1 MNYSSFFKVR
11 ILDVGLL
18 WVYLRRAKEPY
29 RRRICPRAALLI
41 YTRMIKAVLL
51 IGGKRY
57 DVTDHLKNWEDVEIS
72 AKRKDLG
79 GVVRSFSNKFEFVK
93 GAYDLLEAE
102 YLSNYTK
109 ASAILVIGVLNDSWG
124 YNEKFRCKLDF
135 STYQSDGYTI
145 SINAIDD
152 SVASIINANKSQ
164 VYDIPVSELKED
176 TLYYDR
182 IKLLNK
188 SAMYITPNFENELM
202 PDYDRFMALRLQSWE
217 TLLPLA
223 YGEISTPVKGVMEV
237 YDVGMDIPYDNAGN
251 TGYFAL
257 CLVDR
262 IEINLRI
269 RMVVDLMTTKVTS
282 LHIRHMSADN
292 KLKSDKAILLSKDG
306 SSAGVTF
313 VDESLS
319 YAMRDGDRLIAYIL
333 CVPSIGEDI
342 DEIIKISRDY
352 DFYIDYSARNKPV
365 NIDAFSPKKILS
377 SLLSRM
383 GVSLSG
389 DIVSGSMPI
398 PWMMAAESVRG
409 IKDAKVHT
417 SFSKFCDFAKALMG
431 YDYEILDNSVR
442 FRHMNDFFVNETKE
456 LDHVSNMELSV
467 DESLIYSGVEIGFD
481 KQDYDEING
490 RDEFHFKSSFSTGL
504 DIKDNILSLISPYR
518 ADCYGL
524 EFLANERDEESKDTD
539 SDNDIFIA
547 HARKDGDRLVLVRE
561 ANGGGIY
568 AVTGVL
574 FPDTIFNASYS
585 PRNMLLVN
593 KERLGICTDYLS
605 FTASNGNSSIS
616 IGGVSETLPVSLP
629 VSDRRIRIDKVS
641 VETPGLS
648 PFPGNYRGRLS
659 FSYAGRSYEGW
670 VSEITEKIGKY
681 QTASYSLILSKIT

>member
-1 MNYSSFFKVR
+1 
-11 ILDVGLL
+11 
-18 WVYLRRAKEPY
+18 
-29 RRRICPRAALLI
+29 
-41 YTRMIKAVLL
+41 MIKAVLL

-72 AKRKDLG
+72 AKRKDIG

-188 SAMYITPNFENELM
+188 STMYITPNFENELM
-202 PDYDRFMALRLQSWE
+202 PDYDRFMALRLQSRE

-237 YDVGMDIPYDNAGN
+237 YDVGMDIPYDNAGK

-257 CLVDR
+257 CLVDK

-269 RMVVDLMTTKVTS
+269 RMVVDLLTTAVTS

-306 SSAGVTF
+306 SSAGVTS

-333 CVPSIGEDI
+333 CVTSIGEDI

-365 NIDAFSPKKILS
+365 NIDAFSPKKLLS

-417 SFSKFCDFAKALMG
+417 SFSKFCDFAKALLG

-539 SDNDIFIA
+539 SDNDIFIV

-561 ANGGGIY
+561 ENGGAIY

-574 FPDTIFNASYS
+574 FSDTIFNASYS

-605 FTASNGNSSIS
+605 FTASDGNSSIS
-616 IGGVSETLPVSLP
+616 IGGVSETLPISLP
-629 VSDRRIRIDKVS
+629 VNDRRIRIDKVS
-641 VETPGLS
+641 LETPGLS
-648 PFPGNYRGRLS
+648 PFPGNYRGKLS

-670 VSEITEKIGKY
+670 VGEITEKIGKY
-681 QTASYSLILSKIT
+681 QTASYSLILSKIS

>member
-1 MNYSSFFKVR
+1 
-11 ILDVGLL
+11 
-18 WVYLRRAKEPY
+18 
-29 RRRICPRAALLI
+29 
-41 YTRMIKAVLL
+41 MIKAVLL

-72 AKRKDLG
+72 AKRKNLG

-93 GAYDLLEAE
+93 GAYDLLETE

-164 VYDIPVSELKED
+164 VYDIPVSELRED

-182 IKLLNK
+182 ITLLNK
-188 SAMYITPNFENELM
+188 STMYITPNFENELM
-202 PDYDRFMALRLQSWE
+202 PDYDRFMALRLQSRQ

-223 YGEISTPVKGVMEV
+223 YGEISTPVRGVMEV
-237 YDVGMDIPYDNAGN
+237 YDVGMDIPYDNAGG

-257 CLVDR
+257 CLVDK
-262 IEINLRI
+262 IEISLRI
-269 RMVVDLMTTKVTS
+269 RMIVDLLTSAVTS
-282 LHIRHMSADN
+282 LHIRHMSPTGE
-292 KLKSDKAILLSKDG
+292 LKSDKTILLSKDSG
-306 SSAGVTF
+306 SAGITS
-313 VDESLS
+313 VDENIT
-319 YAMRDGDRLIAYIL
+319 YVMRDGDRLVAYIL
-333 CVPSIGEDI
+333 CVTSIGEDI
-342 DEIIKISRDY
+342 DEFIKISRDY

-365 NIDAFSPKKILS
+365 NIDAFSPKKLLS

-383 GVSLSG
+383 GVSLPG

-417 SFSKFCDFAKALMG
+417 SFSKFCDFAKALLG

-456 LDHVSNMELSV
+456 LDHVSDMELSV

-504 DIKDNILSLISPYR
+504 DMKDNILSLISPYR

-524 EFLANERDEESKDTD
+524 EFIANDRDEESKDTD
-539 SDNDIFIA
+539 SDNDIFIV

-561 ANGGGIY
+561 ENGGSIY
-568 AVTGVL
+568 SVTGVL
-574 FPDTIFNASYS
+574 FPGTIFNASYS

-593 KERLGICTDYLS
+593 KGRIGICTDHLS
-605 FTASNGNSSIS
+605 FTASDGNSSIS
-616 IGGVSETLPVSLP
+616 IGGVSETLPISIP
-629 VSDRRIRIDKVS
+629 VYDRTIRIDKVS
-641 VETPGLS
+641 LETPGLS
-648 PFPGNYRGRLS
+648 PFPGNYRGKLS

-670 VSEITEKIGKY
+670 VGEITEKIGKP
-681 QTASYSLILSKIT
+681 QTTTYSLILSKIT

>member
-1 MNYSSFFKVR
+1 M
-11 ILDVGLL
+11 
-18 WVYLRRAKEPY
+18 
-29 RRRICPRAALLI
+29 
-41 YTRMIKAVLL
+41 RMIKAVLL
-51 IGGKRY
+51 IEGKRY

-72 AKRKDLG
+72 AKRKDIG

-188 SAMYITPNFENELM
+188 STMYITPNFENELM
-202 PDYDRFMALRLQSWE
+202 PDYDRFMALRLQSRE

-237 YDVGMDIPYDNAGN
+237 YDVGMDIPYDNAGK

-257 CLVDR
+257 CLVDK

-269 RMVVDLMTTKVTS
+269 RMVVDLLTTAVTS

-306 SSAGVTF
+306 SSAGVTS

-333 CVPSIGEDI
+333 CVTSIGEDI

-365 NIDAFSPKKILS
+365 NIDAFSPKKLLS

-539 SDNDIFIA
+539 SDNDIFIV

-561 ANGGGIY
+561 ENGGAIY

-605 FTASNGNSSIS
+605 FTASDGNSSIS
-616 IGGVSETLPVSLP
+616 IGGVSEALPISLP
-629 VSDRRIRIDKVS
+629 VNDRRIRIDKVS
-641 VETPGLS
+641 LETPGLS
-648 PFPGNYRGRLS
+648 PFPGNYRGKLS

>member
-1 MNYSSFFKVR
+1 M
-11 ILDVGLL
+11 
-18 WVYLRRAKEPY
+18 
-29 RRRICPRAALLI
+29 
-41 YTRMIKAVLL
+41 RMIKAVLL

-102 YLSNYTK
+102 YLSNYTR

-188 SAMYITPNFENELM
+188 STMYITPNFENELM
-202 PDYDRFMALRLQSWE
+202 PDYDRFMALRLQSRE

-237 YDVGMDIPYDNAGN
+237 YDVGMDIPYDNAGK

-257 CLVDR
+257 CLVDK

-269 RMVVDLMTTKVTS
+269 RMVVDLLTTAVTS

-306 SSAGVTF
+306 SSAGVTS

-333 CVPSIGEDI
+333 CVTSIGEDI

-365 NIDAFSPKKILS
+365 NIDAFSPKKLLS

-490 RDEFHFKSSFSTGL
+490 RDEFHFKSSLSTGL

-539 SDNDIFIA
+539 SDNDIFIV

-561 ANGGGIY
+561 ENGGAIY

-605 FTASNGNSSIS
+605 FTASDGNSSIS
-616 IGGVSETLPVSLP
+616 IGGVSETLPISLP
-629 VSDRRIRIDKVS
+629 VNDRRIRIDKVS
-641 VETPGLS
+641 LETPGLS
-648 PFPGNYRGRLS
+648 PFPGNYRGKLS

-670 VSEITEKIGKY
+670 VSEITEKIGKP
-681 QTASYSLILSKIT
+681 QTTTYSLILSKIT

>member
-1 MNYSSFFKVR
+1 M
-11 ILDVGLL
+11 
-18 WVYLRRAKEPY
+18 
-29 RRRICPRAALLI
+29 
-41 YTRMIKAVLL
+41 RMIKAVLL

-109 ASAILVIGVLNDSWG
+109 ASAILVIVVLNDSWG

-182 IKLLNK
+182 MNLNNRVEFGVNPNDPKNEQTDPDIYPIEYTGNYLFPLIYMDTNFPVKNKIEVFDNDGYVENSNDVTPLIKAISDIKIVFRLDFKIRQVEVGVDQQAIYPELLLWLFDKNGVRQTSTK
-188 SAMYITPNFENELM
+188 IGYFDGDNDIHIDYQYTVLMRPGDYISLFIDSKT
-202 PDYDRFMALRLQSWE
+202 LQ
-217 TLLPLA
+217 TLHA
-223 YGEISTPVKGVMEV
+223 KVFDVKEISV
-237 YDVGMDIPYDNAGN
+237 
-251 TGYFAL
+251 
-257 CLVDR
+257 
-262 IEINLRI
+262 
-269 RMVVDLMTTKVTS
+269 
-282 LHIRHMSADN
+282 
-292 KLKSDKAILLSKDG
+292 
-306 SSAGVTF
+306 
-313 VDESLS
+313 S
-319 YAMRDGDRLIAYIL
+319 Y
-333 CVPSIGEDI
+333 IG
-342 DEIIKISRDY
+342 
-352 DFYIDYSARNKPV
+352 RNKPV
-365 NIDAFSPKKILS
+365 NIDVFSPKKLLS

-417 SFSKFCDFAKALMG
+417 SFSKFCDFAKALLG

-539 SDNDIFIA
+539 SDNDIFIV

-561 ANGGGIY
+561 ENGGAIY

-574 FPDTIFNASYS
+574 FSDTIFNASYS

-605 FTASNGNSSIS
+605 FTASDGNSSIS
-616 IGGVSETLPVSLP
+616 IGGVSETLPISLP
-629 VSDRRIRIDKVS
+629 VNDRRIRIDKVS
-641 VETPGLS
+641 LETPGLS
-648 PFPGNYRGRLS
+648 PFPGNYRGKLS

>member
-1 MNYSSFFKVR
+1 M
-11 ILDVGLL
+11 
-18 WVYLRRAKEPY
+18 
-29 RRRICPRAALLI
+29 
-41 YTRMIKAVLL
+41 RMIKAVLL

-72 AKRKDLG
+72 AKRKDIG

-188 SAMYITPNFENELM
+188 STMYITPNFENELM
-202 PDYDRFMALRLQSWE
+202 PDYDRFMALRLQSRE

-237 YDVGMDIPYDNAGN
+237 YDVGMDIPYDNAGK

-257 CLVDR
+257 CLVDK

-269 RMVVDLMTTKVTS
+269 RMVVDLLTTAVTS

-306 SSAGVTF
+306 SSAGVTS

-333 CVPSIGEDI
+333 CVTSIGEDI

-365 NIDAFSPKKILS
+365 NIDAFSPKKLLS

-417 SFSKFCDFAKALMG
+417 SFSKFCDFAKALLG

-561 ANGGGIY
+561 ENGGAIY

-593 KERLGICTDYLS
+593 KDRLGICTDYLS
-605 FTASNGNSSIS
+605 FTASDGNSSIS
-616 IGGVSETLPVSLP
+616 IGGVSETLPISLP
-629 VSDRRIRIDKVS
+629 VNDRRIRIDKVS
-641 VETPGLS
+641 LETPGLS
-648 PFPGNYRGRLS
+648 PFPGNYRGKLS

>member
-1 MNYSSFFKVR
+1 M
-11 ILDVGLL
+11 
-18 WVYLRRAKEPY
+18 
-29 RRRICPRAALLI
+29 
-41 YTRMIKAVLL
+41 RMIKAVLL

-102 YLSNYTK
+102 YLSNYTR

-188 SAMYITPNFENELM
+188 STMYITPNFENELM
-202 PDYDRFMALRLQSWE
+202 PDYDRFMALRLQSRE

-237 YDVGMDIPYDNAGN
+237 YDVGMDIPYDNAGK

-257 CLVDR
+257 CLVDK

-269 RMVVDLMTTKVTS
+269 RMVVDLLTTAVTS

-306 SSAGVTF
+306 SSAGVTS

-333 CVPSIGEDI
+333 CVTSIGEDI
-342 DEIIKISRDY
+342 DEIIKISREY

-365 NIDAFSPKKILS
+365 NIDAFSPKKLLS

-417 SFSKFCDFAKALMG
+417 SFSKFCDFAKALLG

-539 SDNDIFIA
+539 SDNDIFIV

-561 ANGGGIY
+561 ENGGAIY

-605 FTASNGNSSIS
+605 FTASDGNSSIS
-616 IGGVSETLPVSLP
+616 IGGVSETLPISLP
-629 VSDRRIRIDKVS
+629 VNDRRIRIDKVS
-641 VETPGLS
+641 LETPGLS
-648 PFPGNYRGRLS
+648 PFPGNYRGKLS

>member
-1 MNYSSFFKVR
+1 M
-11 ILDVGLL
+11 
-18 WVYLRRAKEPY
+18 
-29 RRRICPRAALLI
+29 
-41 YTRMIKAVLL
+41 
-51 IGGKRY
+51 
-57 DVTDHLKNWEDVEIS
+57 TDHLKNWEDVEIS
-72 AKRKDLG
+72 AKRKDLC

-188 SAMYITPNFENELM
+188 STMYITPNFENELM
-202 PDYDRFMALRLQSWE
+202 PDYDRFMALRLQSRE

-237 YDVGMDIPYDNAGN
+237 YDVGMDIPYDNAGK

-257 CLVDR
+257 CLVDK

-269 RMVVDLMTTKVTS
+269 RMVVDLLTTAVTS

-333 CVPSIGEDI
+333 CVTSIGEDI

-365 NIDAFSPKKILS
+365 NIDAFSPKKLLS

-417 SFSKFCDFAKALMG
+417 SFSKFCDFAKALLG

-605 FTASNGNSSIS
+605 FTASDGNSSIS
-616 IGGVSETLPVSLP
+616 IGGVSETLPISLP
-629 VSDRRIRIDKVS
+629 VNDRRIRIDKVS
-641 VETPGLS
+641 LETPGLS

>member
-1 MNYSSFFKVR
+1 
-11 ILDVGLL
+11 
-18 WVYLRRAKEPY
+18 
-29 RRRICPRAALLI
+29 
-41 YTRMIKAVLL
+41 MIKAVLL

-72 AKRKDLG
+72 AKRKDIG

-188 SAMYITPNFENELM
+188 STMYITPNFENELM
-202 PDYDRFMALRLQSWE
+202 PDYDRFMALRLQSRE

-251 TGYFAL
+251 TGYFTL

-269 RMVVDLMTTKVTS
+269 RMVVDLLTTAVTS

-319 YAMRDGDRLIAYIL
+319 YFMRDGDRLIAYIL
-333 CVPSIGEDI
+333 CVTSIGEDI

-365 NIDAFSPKKILS
+365 NIDAFSPKKLLS

-431 YDYEILDNSVR
+431 YDYDILDNSVR

-539 SDNDIFIA
+539 SDNDIFIV

-561 ANGGGIY
+561 ENGGAIY

-605 FTASNGNSSIS
+605 FTASDGNSSIS
-616 IGGVSETLPVSLP
+616 IGGVSETLPISLP
-629 VSDRRIRIDKVS
+629 VNDRRIRIDKVS
-641 VETPGLS
+641 LETPGLS
-648 PFPGNYRGRLS
+648 PFPGNYRGKLS

-670 VSEITEKIGKY
+670 VSEITEKIGKP
-681 QTASYSLILSKIT
+681 QTTTYSLILSKIT

>member
-1 MNYSSFFKVR
+1 M
-11 ILDVGLL
+11 
-18 WVYLRRAKEPY
+18 
-29 RRRICPRAALLI
+29 
-41 YTRMIKAVLL
+41 RMIKAVLL

-72 AKRKDLG
+72 AKRKDLC

-188 SAMYITPNFENELM
+188 STMYITPNFENELM
-202 PDYDRFMALRLQSWE
+202 PDYDRFMALRLQSRE

-237 YDVGMDIPYDNAGN
+237 YDVGMDIPYDNAGK

-257 CLVDR
+257 CLVDK

-269 RMVVDLMTTKVTS
+269 RMVVDLLTTAVTS

-333 CVPSIGEDI
+333 CVTSIGEDI

-365 NIDAFSPKKILS
+365 NIDAFSPKKLLS

-417 SFSKFCDFAKALMG
+417 SFSKFCDFAKALLG

-547 HARKDGDRLVLVRE
+547 HARKDRDRLVLVRE

-605 FTASNGNSSIS
+605 FTASDGNSSIS
-616 IGGVSETLPVSLP
+616 IGGVSETLPISLP
-629 VSDRRIRIDKVS
+629 VNDRRIRIDKVS
-641 VETPGLS
+641 LETPGLS

>member
-1 MNYSSFFKVR
+1 M
-11 ILDVGLL
+11 
-18 WVYLRRAKEPY
+18 
-29 RRRICPRAALLI
+29 
-41 YTRMIKAVLL
+41 RMIKAVLL

-72 AKRKDLG
+72 AKRKDLC

-188 SAMYITPNFENELM
+188 STMYITPNFENELM
-202 PDYDRFMALRLQSWE
+202 PDYDRFMALRLQSRE

-237 YDVGMDIPYDNAGN
+237 YDVGMDIPYDNAGK

-257 CLVDR
+257 CLVDK

-269 RMVVDLMTTKVTS
+269 RMAVDLLTTAVTS

-333 CVPSIGEDI
+333 CVTSIGEDI

-365 NIDAFSPKKILS
+365 NIDAFSPKKLLS

-417 SFSKFCDFAKALMG
+417 SFSKFCDFAKALLG
-431 YDYEILDNSVR
+431 YDYEILDNSVC

-605 FTASNGNSSIS
+605 FTASDGNSSIS
-616 IGGVSETLPVSLP
+616 IGGVSETLPISLP
-629 VSDRRIRIDKVS
+629 VNDRRIRIDKVS
-641 VETPGLS
+641 LETPGLS

>member
-1 MNYSSFFKVR
+1 M
-11 ILDVGLL
+11 
-18 WVYLRRAKEPY
+18 
-29 RRRICPRAALLI
+29 
-41 YTRMIKAVLL
+41 RMIKAVLL

-102 YLSNYTK
+102 YLSNYTR

-188 SAMYITPNFENELM
+188 STMYITPNFENELM
-202 PDYDRFMALRLQSWE
+202 PDYDRFMALRLQSRE

-237 YDVGMDIPYDNAGN
+237 YDVGMDIPYDNAGK

-257 CLVDR
+257 CLVDK

-269 RMVVDLMTTKVTS
+269 RMVVDLLTTAVTS

-306 SSAGVTF
+306 SSAGVTS

-333 CVPSIGEDI
+333 CVTSIGEDI

-365 NIDAFSPKKILS
+365 NIDAFSPKKLLS

-539 SDNDIFIA
+539 SDNDIFIV

-561 ANGGGIY
+561 ENGGAIY

-605 FTASNGNSSIS
+605 FTASDGNSSIS
-616 IGGVSETLPVSLP
+616 IGGVSETLPISLP
-629 VSDRRIRIDKVS
+629 VNDRRIRIDKVS
-641 VETPGLS
+641 LETPGLS
-648 PFPGNYRGRLS
+648 PFPGNYRGKLS

>member
-1 MNYSSFFKVR
+1 M
-11 ILDVGLL
+11 
-18 WVYLRRAKEPY
+18 
-29 RRRICPRAALLI
+29 
-41 YTRMIKAVLL
+41 RMIKAVLL

-102 YLSNYTK
+102 YLSNYTR

-188 SAMYITPNFENELM
+188 STMYITPNFENELM
-202 PDYDRFMALRLQSWE
+202 PDYDRFMALRLQSRE

-237 YDVGMDIPYDNAGN
+237 YDVGMDIPYDNAGK

-257 CLVDR
+257 CLVDK

-269 RMVVDLMTTKVTS
+269 RMVVDLLTTAVTS

-306 SSAGVTF
+306 SSAGVTS

-333 CVPSIGEDI
+333 CVTSIGEDI

-365 NIDAFSPKKILS
+365 NIDAFSPKKLLS

-417 SFSKFCDFAKALMG
+417 SFSKFCDFAKALLG

-539 SDNDIFIA
+539 SDNDIFIV

-561 ANGGGIY
+561 ENWGAIY

-574 FPDTIFNASYS
+574 FSDTIFNASYS

-605 FTASNGNSSIS
+605 FTASDGNSSIS
-616 IGGVSETLPVSLP
+616 IGGVSETLPISLP
-629 VSDRRIRIDKVS
+629 VNDRRIRIDKVS
-641 VETPGLS
+641 LETPGLS
-648 PFPGNYRGRLS
+648 PFPGNYRGKLS

>member
-1 MNYSSFFKVR
+1 M
-11 ILDVGLL
+11 
-18 WVYLRRAKEPY
+18 
-29 RRRICPRAALLI
+29 
-41 YTRMIKAVLL
+41 RMIKAVLL

-72 AKRKDLG
+72 AKRKDLC

-188 SAMYITPNFENELM
+188 STMYITPNFENELM
-202 PDYDRFMALRLQSWE
+202 PDYDRFMALRLQSRE

-237 YDVGMDIPYDNAGN
+237 YDVGMDIPYDNAGK

-257 CLVDR
+257 CLVDK

-269 RMVVDLMTTKVTS
+269 RMVVDLLTTAVTS

-333 CVPSIGEDI
+333 CVTSIGEDI

-352 DFYIDYSARNKPV
+352 DFYIDYSARNKSV
-365 NIDAFSPKKILS
+365 NIDAFSPKKLLS

-417 SFSKFCDFAKALMG
+417 SFSKFCDFAKALLG

-605 FTASNGNSSIS
+605 FTASDGNSSIS
-616 IGGVSETLPVSLP
+616 IGGVSETLPISLP
-629 VSDRRIRIDKVS
+629 VNDRRIRIDKVS
-641 VETPGLS
+641 LETPGLS

>member
-1 MNYSSFFKVR
+1 
-11 ILDVGLL
+11 
-18 WVYLRRAKEPY
+18 
-29 RRRICPRAALLI
+29 
-41 YTRMIKAVLL
+41 MIKAVLL

-57 DVTDHLKNWEDVEIS
+57 DITDHLRNWEDVEIS

-102 YLSNYTK
+102 YLANYTK

-145 SINAIDD
+145 TINAIDD

-188 SAMYITPNFENELM
+188 STMYITPNFENELM
-202 PDYDRFMALRLQSWE
+202 PDYEQFMALRLQSRE

-237 YDVGMDIPYDNAGN
+237 YDVGMDIPYDNAGK

-257 CLVDR
+257 CLVDK

-269 RMVVDLMTTKVTS
+269 RMVVDLLTTAVTS

-333 CVPSIGEDI
+333 CVTSIGEDI

-365 NIDAFSPKKILS
+365 NIDAFSPKKLLS

-409 IKDAKVHT
+409 IKDAKAHT
-417 SFSKFCDFAKALMG
+417 SFSKFCDFAKALLG

-442 FRHMNDFFVNETKE
+442 FRHMNDFFVNETKDLE
-456 LDHVSNMELSV
+456 HVSGMDLSV
-467 DESLIYSGVEIGFD
+467 DESLIYSGVDIGFD

-504 DIKDNILSLISPYR
+504 SIKDNILSLISPYR

-524 EFLANERDEESKDTD
+524 EFLANEREEESKDTD

-547 HARKDGDRLVLVRE
+547 HARKEGGRLVLVRE
-561 ANGGGIY
+561 VNGGPIY
-568 AVTGVL
+568 KVTGVL
-574 FPDTIFNASYS
+574 FPDTIFNAKYS
-585 PRNMLLVN
+585 PRNMLMVN
-593 KERLGICTDYLS
+593 KARRGICTDYLS
-605 FTASNGNSSIS
+605 FTASEGNSSIS
-616 IGGVSETLPVSLP
+616 IGGVSETLPISLP
-629 VSDRRIRIDKVS
+629 ASDRNIRIDKVS

-648 PFPGNYRGRLS
+648 PFPGNYRGKLS

>member
-1 MNYSSFFKVR
+1 
-11 ILDVGLL
+11 
-18 WVYLRRAKEPY
+18 
-29 RRRICPRAALLI
+29 
-41 YTRMIKAVLL
+41 MIKAVLL

-57 DVTDHLKNWEDVEIS
+57 DVTEHLKNWEDVEIS
-72 AKRKDLG
+72 AKRKDIG

-188 SAMYITPNFENELM
+188 STMYITPNFENELM
-202 PDYDRFMALRLQSWE
+202 PDYDRFMALRLQSRE

-237 YDVGMDIPYDNAGN
+237 YDVGMDIPYDNAGK

-257 CLVDR
+257 CLVDK

-269 RMVVDLMTTKVTS
+269 RMVVDLLTTAVTS

-306 SSAGVTF
+306 SSAGVTS

-333 CVPSIGEDI
+333 CVTSIGEDI

-365 NIDAFSPKKILS
+365 NIDAFSPKKLLS

-417 SFSKFCDFAKALMG
+417 SFSKFCDFAKALLG

-539 SDNDIFIA
+539 SDNDIFIV

-561 ANGGGIY
+561 ENGGAIY

-574 FPDTIFNASYS
+574 FSDTIFNASYS

-605 FTASNGNSSIS
+605 FTASDENSSIS
-616 IGGVSETLPVSLP
+616 IGGVSETLPISLP
-629 VSDRRIRIDKVS
+629 VNDRRIRIDKVS
-641 VETPGLS
+641 LETPGLS
-648 PFPGNYRGRLS
+648 PFPGNYRGKLS

-670 VSEITEKIGKY
+670 VGEITEKIGKY
-681 QTASYSLILSKIT
+681 QTASYSLILSKIS

>member
-1 MNYSSFFKVR
+1 M
-11 ILDVGLL
+11 
-18 WVYLRRAKEPY
+18 
-29 RRRICPRAALLI
+29 
-41 YTRMIKAVLL
+41 RMIKAVLL

-102 YLSNYTK
+102 YLSNYTR

-188 SAMYITPNFENELM
+188 STMYITPNFENELM
-202 PDYDRFMALRLQSWE
+202 PDYDRFMALRLQSRE

-237 YDVGMDIPYDNAGN
+237 YDVGMDIPYDNAGK

-257 CLVDR
+257 CLVDK

-269 RMVVDLMTTKVTS
+269 RMVVDLLTTAVTS

-306 SSAGVTF
+306 SSAGVTS

-333 CVPSIGEDI
+333 CVTSIGEDI

-365 NIDAFSPKKILS
+365 NIDAFSPKKLLS

-431 YDYEILDNSVR
+431 YDYDILDNSVR

-539 SDNDIFIA
+539 SDNDIFIV

-561 ANGGGIY
+561 ENGGAIY

-605 FTASNGNSSIS
+605 FTASDGNSSIS
-616 IGGVSETLPVSLP
+616 IGGVSETLPISLP
-629 VSDRRIRIDKVS
+629 VNDRRIRIDKVS
-641 VETPGLS
+641 LETPGLS
-648 PFPGNYRGRLS
+648 PFPGNYRGKLS

>member
-1 MNYSSFFKVR
+1 
-11 ILDVGLL
+11 
-18 WVYLRRAKEPY
+18 
-29 RRRICPRAALLI
+29 
-41 YTRMIKAVLL
+41 MIKAVLL

-124 YNEKFRCKLDF
+124 YNEKFRCKVDF

-176 TLYYDR
+176 ALYYDR

-188 SAMYITPNFENELM
+188 STMYITPNFENELM
-202 PDYDRFMALRLQSWE
+202 PDYDRFMALRLQSRE

-237 YDVGMDIPYDNAGN
+237 YDVGMDIPYDNAGK

-257 CLVDR
+257 CLVDK

-269 RMVVDLMTTKVTS
+269 RMVVDLLTTAVTS

-306 SSAGVTF
+306 SSAGVTS

-333 CVPSIGEDI
+333 CVTSIGEDI

-365 NIDAFSPKKILS
+365 NIDAFSPKKLLS

-539 SDNDIFIA
+539 SDNDIFIV

-561 ANGGGIY
+561 ENGGAIY

-605 FTASNGNSSIS
+605 FTASDGNSSIS
-616 IGGVSETLPVSLP
+616 IGGVSETLPISLP
-629 VSDRRIRIDKVS
+629 VNDRRIRIDKAS
-641 VETPGLS
+641 LETPGLS
-648 PFPGNYRGRLS
+648 PFPGNYRGELS

-670 VSEITEKIGKY
+670 VSEITEKIGKPE
-681 QTASYSLILSKIT
+681 TTTYSLILSKIT

>member
-1 MNYSSFFKVR
+1 MDYYGYICEEPESR
-11 ILDVGLL
+11 TGDVFVPG
-18 WVYLRRAKEPY
+18 
-29 RRRICPRAALLI
+29 AALLI
-41 YTRMIKAVLL
+41 YMRMIKAVLL

-102 YLSNYTK
+102 YLSNYTR

-188 SAMYITPNFENELM
+188 STMYITPNFENELM
-202 PDYDRFMALRLQSWE
+202 PDYDRFMALRLQSRE

-251 TGYFAL
+251 TGYFTL

-269 RMVVDLMTTKVTS
+269 RMVVDLLTTAVTS

-319 YAMRDGDRLIAYIL
+319 YVMRDGDRLIAYIL
-333 CVPSIGEDI
+333 CVTSIGEDV
-342 DEIIKISRDY
+342 DEFVKISRDY

-365 NIDAFSPKKILS
+365 NIDAFSPKKLLS

-417 SFSKFCDFAKALMG
+417 SFSKFCDFAKALLG
-431 YDYEILDNSVR
+431 YDYEILDNSVL

-456 LDHVSNMELSV
+456 LDHVSNMELSM
-467 DESLIYSGVEIGFD
+467 DESLIYSGVDIGFD
-481 KQDYDEING
+481 KQEYDEING

-539 SDNDIFIA
+539 SDNDIFIV

-561 ANGGGIY
+561 ENGGAIY

-585 PRNMLLVN
+585 PRNMVLVN
-593 KERLGICTDYLS
+593 NERLGICTDYLS
-605 FTASNGNSSIS
+605 FTASDGNSSIS
-616 IGGVSETLPVSLP
+616 IGGVPETQPISLP
-629 VSDRRIRIDKVS
+629 VNDRRIRIDKVS

-648 PFPGNYRGRLS
+648 PFPGNYRGKLS

-670 VSEITEKIGKY
+670 VSEITEKIGKP
-681 QTASYSLILSKIT
+681 QTTTYSLILSKIT

>member
-1 MNYSSFFKVR
+1 M
-11 ILDVGLL
+11 
-18 WVYLRRAKEPY
+18 
-29 RRRICPRAALLI
+29 
-41 YTRMIKAVLL
+41 RMIKAVLL

-176 TLYYDR
+176 ALYYDR

-188 SAMYITPNFENELM
+188 STMYITPNFENELM
-202 PDYDRFMALRLQSWE
+202 PDYDWFMALRLQSRE

-237 YDVGMDIPYDNAGN
+237 YDVGMDIPYDNAGK

-257 CLVDR
+257 CLVDK

-269 RMVVDLMTTKVTS
+269 RMVVDLLTTAVTS

-306 SSAGVTF
+306 SSAGVTS

-333 CVPSIGEDI
+333 CVTSIGEDI

-365 NIDAFSPKKILS
+365 NIDAFSPKKLLS

-417 SFSKFCDFAKALMG
+417 SFSKFCDFAKALLG

-539 SDNDIFIA
+539 SDNDIFIV

-561 ANGGGIY
+561 ENGGAIY

-605 FTASNGNSSIS
+605 FTASDGNSSIS
-616 IGGVSETLPVSLP
+616 IGGVSETLPISLP
-629 VSDRRIRIDKVS
+629 VNDRRIRIDKVS
-641 VETPGLS
+641 LETPGLS
-648 PFPGNYRGRLS
+648 PFPGNYRGKLS

-670 VSEITEKIGKY
+670 VSEITEKIGKP
-681 QTASYSLILSKIT
+681 QTTTYSLILSKIT

>member
-1 MNYSSFFKVR
+1 
-11 ILDVGLL
+11 
-18 WVYLRRAKEPY
+18 
-29 RRRICPRAALLI
+29 
-41 YTRMIKAVLL
+41 MIKAVLL

-72 AKRKDLG
+72 AKRKDIG

-102 YLSNYTK
+102 YLSNYTR

-188 SAMYITPNFENELM
+188 STMYITPNFENELM
-202 PDYDRFMALRLQSWE
+202 PDYDRFMALRLQSRE

-237 YDVGMDIPYDNAGN
+237 YDVGMDIPYDNAGK

-257 CLVDR
+257 CLVDK

-269 RMVVDLMTTKVTS
+269 RMVVDLLTTAVTS

-306 SSAGVTF
+306 SSAGVTS

-333 CVPSIGEDI
+333 CVTSIGEDI

-365 NIDAFSPKKILS
+365 NIDAFSPKKLLS

-431 YDYEILDNSVR
+431 YDYDILDNSVR

-539 SDNDIFIA
+539 SDNDIFIV

-561 ANGGGIY
+561 ENGGAIY

-605 FTASNGNSSIS
+605 FTASDGNSSIS
-616 IGGVSETLPVSLP
+616 IGGVSETLPISLP
-629 VSDRRIRIDKVS
+629 VNDRRIRIDKVS
-641 VETPGLS
+641 LETPGLS
-648 PFPGNYRGRLS
+648 PFPGNYRGKLS

>member
-1 MNYSSFFKVR
+1 M
-11 ILDVGLL
+11 
-18 WVYLRRAKEPY
+18 
-29 RRRICPRAALLI
+29 
-41 YTRMIKAVLL
+41 RMIKAVLL

-152 SVASIINANKSQ
+152 SVAPIINANKSQ

-188 SAMYITPNFENELM
+188 STMYITPNFENELM
-202 PDYDRFMALRLQSWE
+202 PDYDRFMALRLQSRE

-237 YDVGMDIPYDNAGN
+237 YDVGMDIPYDNAGK

-257 CLVDR
+257 CLVDK

-269 RMVVDLMTTKVTS
+269 RMVVDLLTTAVTS

-306 SSAGVTF
+306 SSAGVTS

-333 CVPSIGEDI
+333 CVTSIGEDI

-352 DFYIDYSARNKPV
+352 DLYIDYSARNKPV
-365 NIDAFSPKKILS
+365 NIDAFSPKKLLS

-417 SFSKFCDFAKALMG
+417 SFSKFCDFAKALLG

-539 SDNDIFIA
+539 SDNDIFIV

-561 ANGGGIY
+561 ENGGGIY

-574 FPDTIFNASYS
+574 FPDTIFNALYS

-605 FTASNGNSSIS
+605 FTASDGNSSIS
-616 IGGVSETLPVSLP
+616 IGGVSETLPISLP
-629 VSDRRIRIDKVS
+629 VNDRMIRIDKVS
-641 VETPGLS
+641 LETPGLS
-648 PFPGNYRGRLS
+648 PFPGNYRGKLS

>member
-1 MNYSSFFKVR
+1 M
-11 ILDVGLL
+11 
-18 WVYLRRAKEPY
+18 
-29 RRRICPRAALLI
+29 
-41 YTRMIKAVLL
+41 RMIKAVLL

-72 AKRKDLG
+72 AKRKDIG

-188 SAMYITPNFENELM
+188 STMYITPNFENELM
-202 PDYDRFMALRLQSWE
+202 PDYDRFMALRLQSRE

-237 YDVGMDIPYDNAGN
+237 YDVGMDIPYDNAGK

-257 CLVDR
+257 CLVDK

-269 RMVVDLMTTKVTS
+269 RMVVDLLTTAVTS

-306 SSAGVTF
+306 SSAGVTS

-333 CVPSIGEDI
+333 CVTSIGEDI

-352 DFYIDYSARNKPV
+352 DLYIDYSARNKPV
-365 NIDAFSPKKILS
+365 NIDAFSPKKLLS

-417 SFSKFCDFAKALMG
+417 SFSKFCDFAKALLG

-539 SDNDIFIA
+539 SDNDIFIV

-561 ANGGGIY
+561 ENGGAIY

-605 FTASNGNSSIS
+605 FTASDGNSSIS
-616 IGGVSETLPVSLP
+616 IGGVSETLPISLP
-629 VSDRRIRIDKVS
+629 VNDRRIRIDKVS
-641 VETPGLS
+641 LETPGLS
-648 PFPGNYRGRLS
+648 PFPGNYRGKLS

>member
-1 MNYSSFFKVR
+1 M
-11 ILDVGLL
+11 
-18 WVYLRRAKEPY
+18 
-29 RRRICPRAALLI
+29 
-41 YTRMIKAVLL
+41 RMIKAVLL

-72 AKRKDLG
+72 AKRKDLC

-188 SAMYITPNFENELM
+188 STMYITPNFENELM
-202 PDYDRFMALRLQSWE
+202 PDYDRFMALRLQSRE

-237 YDVGMDIPYDNAGN
+237 YDVGMDIPYDNAGK

-257 CLVDR
+257 CLVDK

-269 RMVVDLMTTKVTS
+269 RMVVDLLTTAVTS

-333 CVPSIGEDI
+333 CVTSIGEDI

-365 NIDAFSPKKILS
+365 NIDAFSPKKLLS

-417 SFSKFCDFAKALMG
+417 SFSKFCDFAKALLG

-605 FTASNGNSSIS
+605 FTASDGNSSIS
-616 IGGVSETLPVSLP
+616 IGGVSETLPISLP
-629 VSDRRIRIDKVS
+629 VNDRRIRIDKVS
-641 VETPGLS
+641 LETPGLS

-670 VSEITEKIGKY
+670 VSEITNG
-681 QTASYSLILSKIT
+681 ILFADIV

>member
-1 MNYSSFFKVR
+1 MT
-11 ILDVGLL
+11 
-18 WVYLRRAKEPY
+18 E
-29 RRRICPRAALLI
+29 
-41 YTRMIKAVLL
+41 
-51 IGGKRY
+51 
-57 DVTDHLKNWEDVEIS
+57 HLKNWEDVEIS
-72 AKRKDLG
+72 AKRKDIG

-188 SAMYITPNFENELM
+188 STMYITPNFENELM
-202 PDYDRFMALRLQSWE
+202 PDYDRFMALRLQSRE

-237 YDVGMDIPYDNAGN
+237 YDVGMDIPYDNAGK

-257 CLVDR
+257 CLVDK

-269 RMVVDLMTTKVTS
+269 RMVVDLLTTAVTS

-306 SSAGVTF
+306 SSAGVTS
-313 VDESLS
+313 VDKSLS

-333 CVPSIGEDI
+333 CVTSIGEDI

-365 NIDAFSPKKILS
+365 NIDAFSPKKLLS

-417 SFSKFCDFAKALMG
+417 SFSKFRDFAKALLG
-431 YDYEILDNSVR
+431 YDYEILDNSVC

-539 SDNDIFIA
+539 SDNDIFIV

-561 ANGGGIY
+561 ENGGAIY

-574 FPDTIFNASYS
+574 FSDTIFNASYS

-593 KERLGICTDYLS
+593 KDRLGICTDYLS
-605 FTASNGNSSIS
+605 FTASDGNSSIS
-616 IGGVSETLPVSLP
+616 IGGVSETLPISLP
-629 VSDRRIRIDKVS
+629 VNDRRIRIDKVS
-641 VETPGLS
+641 LETPGLS
-648 PFPGNYRGRLS
+648 PFPGNYRGKLS

-670 VSEITEKIGKY
+670 VGEITEKIGKY
-681 QTASYSLILSKIT
+681 QTASYSLILSKIS

>member
-1 MNYSSFFKVR
+1 M
-11 ILDVGLL
+11 
-18 WVYLRRAKEPY
+18 
-29 RRRICPRAALLI
+29 
-41 YTRMIKAVLL
+41 RMIKAVLL

-102 YLSNYTK
+102 YLSNYTR

-164 VYDIPVSELKED
+164 VYDIPVSELKEN

-188 SAMYITPNFENELM
+188 STMYITPNFENELM
-202 PDYDRFMALRLQSWE
+202 PDYDRFMALRLQSRE

-237 YDVGMDIPYDNAGN
+237 YDVGMDIPYDNAGK

-257 CLVDR
+257 CLVDK

-269 RMVVDLMTTKVTS
+269 RMVVDLLTTAVTS

-306 SSAGVTF
+306 SSAGVTS

-333 CVPSIGEDI
+333 CVTSIGEDI

-365 NIDAFSPKKILS
+365 NIDAFSPKKLLS

-417 SFSKFCDFAKALMG
+417 SFSKFCDFAKALLG

-539 SDNDIFIA
+539 SDNDIFIV

-561 ANGGGIY
+561 ENGGAIY

-605 FTASNGNSSIS
+605 FTASDGNSSIS
-616 IGGVSETLPVSLP
+616 IGGVSETLPISLP
-629 VSDRRIRIDKVS
+629 VNDRRIRIDKVS
-641 VETPGLS
+641 LETPGLS
-648 PFPGNYRGRLS
+648 PFPGNYRGKLS

>member
-1 MNYSSFFKVR
+1 
-11 ILDVGLL
+11 
-18 WVYLRRAKEPY
+18 
-29 RRRICPRAALLI
+29 
-41 YTRMIKAVLL
+41 MIKAVLL

-102 YLSNYTK
+102 YLSNYTR

-188 SAMYITPNFENELM
+188 STMYITPNFENELM
-202 PDYDRFMALRLQSWE
+202 PDYDRFMALRLQSRE

-237 YDVGMDIPYDNAGN
+237 YDVGMDIPYDNAGK

-257 CLVDR
+257 CLVDK

-269 RMVVDLMTTKVTS
+269 RMVVDLLTTAVTS

-306 SSAGVTF
+306 SSAGVTS

-333 CVPSIGEDI
+333 CVTSIGEDI

-365 NIDAFSPKKILS
+365 NIDAFSPKKLLS

-417 SFSKFCDFAKALMG
+417 SFSKFCDFAKALLG

-539 SDNDIFIA
+539 SDNDIFIV

-561 ANGGGIY
+561 ENGGAIY

-605 FTASNGNSSIS
+605 FTASDGNSSIS
-616 IGGVSETLPVSLP
+616 IGGVSETLPISLP
-629 VSDRRIRIDKVS
+629 VNDRRIRIDKVS
-641 VETPGLS
+641 LETPGLS
-648 PFPGNYRGRLS
+648 PFPGNYRGKLS

>member
-1 MNYSSFFKVR
+1 M
-11 ILDVGLL
+11 
-18 WVYLRRAKEPY
+18 
-29 RRRICPRAALLI
+29 
-41 YTRMIKAVLL
+41 RMIKAVLL

-72 AKRKDLG
+72 AKRKDIG

-188 SAMYITPNFENELM
+188 STMYITPNFENELM
-202 PDYDRFMALRLQSWE
+202 PDYDRFMALRLQSRE

-237 YDVGMDIPYDNAGN
+237 YDVGMDIPYDNAGK

-257 CLVDR
+257 CLVDK

-269 RMVVDLMTTKVTS
+269 RMVVDLLTTAVTS

-306 SSAGVTF
+306 SSAGVTS

-333 CVPSIGEDI
+333 CVTSIGEDI

-365 NIDAFSPKKILS
+365 NIDAFSPKKLLS

-417 SFSKFCDFAKALMG
+417 SFSKFCDFAKALLG

-539 SDNDIFIA
+539 SDNDIFIV

-561 ANGGGIY
+561 ENGGAIY
-568 AVTGVL
+568 AVMGVL

-585 PRNMLLVN
+585 PRNMILVN

-605 FTASNGNSSIS
+605 FTASDGNSSIS
-616 IGGVSETLPVSLP
+616 IGGVSETLPIPLP
-629 VSDRRIRIDKVS
+629 VNDRRIRIDKVS
-641 VETPGLS
+641 LETPGLS
-648 PFPGNYRGRLS
+648 PFPGNYRGKLS

>member
-1 MNYSSFFKVR
+1 
-11 ILDVGLL
+11 
-18 WVYLRRAKEPY
+18 
-29 RRRICPRAALLI
+29 
-41 YTRMIKAVLL
+41 MIKAVLL

-182 IKLLNK
+182 MNLNNRVEFGVNPNDPKNEQTDPDIYPIEYTGNYLFPLIYMDTNFPVKNKIEVFDNDGYVENSNDVTPLIKAISDIKIVFRLDFKIRQVEVGVDQQAIYPELLLWLFDKNGVRQTSTK
-188 SAMYITPNFENELM
+188 IGYFDGDNDIHIDYQYTVLMRPGDYISLFIDSKT
-202 PDYDRFMALRLQSWE
+202 LQ
-217 TLLPLA
+217 TLHA
-223 YGEISTPVKGVMEV
+223 KVFDVKEISV
-237 YDVGMDIPYDNAGN
+237 
-251 TGYFAL
+251 
-257 CLVDR
+257 
-262 IEINLRI
+262 
-269 RMVVDLMTTKVTS
+269 
-282 LHIRHMSADN
+282 
-292 KLKSDKAILLSKDG
+292 
-306 SSAGVTF
+306 
-313 VDESLS
+313 S
-319 YAMRDGDRLIAYIL
+319 Y
-333 CVPSIGEDI
+333 IG
-342 DEIIKISRDY
+342 
-352 DFYIDYSARNKPV
+352 RNKPV
-365 NIDAFSPKKILS
+365 NIDVFSPKKLLS

-417 SFSKFCDFAKALMG
+417 SFSKFCDFAKALLG

-467 DESLIYSGVEIGFD
+467 DESLIYSGVDIGFD
-481 KQDYDEING
+481 KQEYDEING

-539 SDNDIFIA
+539 SDNDIFIV

-561 ANGGGIY
+561 ENGGAIY

-574 FPDTIFNASYS
+574 FSDTIFNASYS

-605 FTASNGNSSIS
+605 FTASDGNSSIS
-616 IGGVSETLPVSLP
+616 IGGVSETLPISLP
-629 VSDRRIRIDKVS
+629 VNDRRIRIDKVS
-641 VETPGLS
+641 LETPGLS
-648 PFPGNYRGRLS
+648 PFPGNYRGKLS

-670 VSEITEKIGKY
+670 VSEITEKIGKP
-681 QTASYSLILSKIT
+681 QTTTSSLILSKIT

>member
-1 MNYSSFFKVR
+1 
-11 ILDVGLL
+11 
-18 WVYLRRAKEPY
+18 
-29 RRRICPRAALLI
+29 
-41 YTRMIKAVLL
+41 MIKAVLL

-72 AKRKDLG
+72 AKRKDIG

-188 SAMYITPNFENELM
+188 STMYITPNFENELM
-202 PDYDRFMALRLQSWE
+202 PDYDRFMALRLQSRE

-237 YDVGMDIPYDNAGN
+237 YDVGMDIPYDNAGK

-257 CLVDR
+257 CLVDK

-269 RMVVDLMTTKVTS
+269 RMVVDLLTTAVTS

-306 SSAGVTF
+306 SSAGVTS

-333 CVPSIGEDI
+333 CVTSIGEDI

-365 NIDAFSPKKILS
+365 NIDAFSPKKLLS

-417 SFSKFCDFAKALMG
+417 SFSKFCDFAKALLG

-539 SDNDIFIA
+539 SDNDIFIV

-561 ANGGGIY
+561 ENGGAIY

-574 FPDTIFNASYS
+574 FSDTIFNASYS

-605 FTASNGNSSIS
+605 FTASDGNSSIS
-616 IGGVSETLPVSLP
+616 IGGVSETLPIPLP
-629 VSDRRIRIDKVS
+629 VNDRRIRIDKVS
-641 VETPGLS
+641 LETPGLS
-648 PFPGNYRGRLS
+648 PFPGNYRGKLS

>member
-1 MNYSSFFKVR
+1 M
-11 ILDVGLL
+11 
-18 WVYLRRAKEPY
+18 
-29 RRRICPRAALLI
+29 
-41 YTRMIKAVLL
+41 RMIKAVLL

-102 YLSNYTK
+102 YLSNYTR

-188 SAMYITPNFENELM
+188 STMYITPNFENELM
-202 PDYDRFMALRLQSWE
+202 PDYDRFMALRLQSRE

-237 YDVGMDIPYDNAGN
+237 YDVGMDIPYDNAGK

-257 CLVDR
+257 CLVDK

-269 RMVVDLMTTKVTS
+269 RMVVDLLTTAVTS

-306 SSAGVTF
+306 SSAGVTS

-333 CVPSIGEDI
+333 CVTSIGEDI

-365 NIDAFSPKKILS
+365 NIDAFSPKKLLS

-539 SDNDIFIA
+539 SDNDIFIV

-561 ANGGGIY
+561 ENGGAIY

-605 FTASNGNSSIS
+605 FTASDGNSSIS
-616 IGGVSETLPVSLP
+616 IGGVSETLPIPLP
-629 VSDRRIRIDKVS
+629 VNDRRIRIDKVS
-641 VETPGLS
+641 LETPGLS
-648 PFPGNYRGRLS
+648 PFPGNYRGKLS

>member
-1 MNYSSFFKVR
+1 M
-11 ILDVGLL
+11 
-18 WVYLRRAKEPY
+18 
-29 RRRICPRAALLI
+29 
-41 YTRMIKAVLL
+41 RMIKAVLL

-176 TLYYDR
+176 ALYYDR

-188 SAMYITPNFENELM
+188 STMYITPNFENELM
-202 PDYDRFMALRLQSWE
+202 PDYDRFMALRLQSRE

-237 YDVGMDIPYDNAGN
+237 YDVGMDIPYDNAGK

-257 CLVDR
+257 CLVDK

-269 RMVVDLMTTKVTS
+269 RMVVDLLTTAVTS

-306 SSAGVTF
+306 SSAGVTS

-333 CVPSIGEDI
+333 CVTSIGEDI

-365 NIDAFSPKKILS
+365 NIDAFSPKKLLS

-539 SDNDIFIA
+539 SDNDIFIVN
-547 HARKDGDRLVLVRE
+547 ARKDGDRLVLVRE
-561 ANGGGIY
+561 ENGGAIY

-574 FPDTIFNASYS
+574 FSDTIFNASYS

-605 FTASNGNSSIS
+605 FTASDGNSSIS
-616 IGGVSETLPVSLP
+616 IGGVSETLPISLP
-629 VSDRRIRIDKVS
+629 VNDRRIRIDKVS
-641 VETPGLS
+641 LETPGLS
-648 PFPGNYRGRLS
+648 PFPGNYRGKLS

>member
-1 MNYSSFFKVR
+1 M
-11 ILDVGLL
+11 
-18 WVYLRRAKEPY
+18 
-29 RRRICPRAALLI
+29 
-41 YTRMIKAVLL
+41 RMIKAVLL

-188 SAMYITPNFENELM
+188 STMYITPNFENELM
-202 PDYDRFMALRLQSWE
+202 PDYDRFMALRLQSRE

-237 YDVGMDIPYDNAGN
+237 YDIGMDTPYDNAGN

-257 CLVDR
+257 CLVDK

-269 RMVVDLMTTKVTS
+269 RMVVDLLTTAVTS
-282 LHIRHMSADN
+282 LHVRHMSADN
-292 KLKSDKAILLSKDG
+292 KLKSDKAILLSEDG

-319 YAMRDGDRLIAYIL
+319 YVMRDGDRLIAYIL
-333 CVPSIGEDI
+333 CVTSIGEDI

-365 NIDAFSPKKILS
+365 NIDAFSPKKLLS

-417 SFSKFCDFAKALMG
+417 SFSKFCDFAKALLG

-456 LDHVSNMELSV
+456 LDHVSNMELSM
-467 DESLIYSGVEIGFD
+467 DESLIYSGVDIGFD
-481 KQDYDEING
+481 KQEYDEING

-539 SDNDIFIA
+539 SDNDIFIVY
-547 HARKDGDRLVLVRE
+547 ARKDGDRLVLVRE
-561 ANGGGIY
+561 ENGGAIY

-585 PRNMLLVN
+585 PRNMVLVN
-593 KERLGICTDYLS
+593 NERLGICTDYLS
-605 FTASNGNSSIS
+605 FTASDGNSSIS
-616 IGGVSETLPVSLP
+616 IGGVPETQPISLP
-629 VSDRRIRIDKVS
+629 VNDRRIRIDKVS

-648 PFPGNYRGRLS
+648 PFPGNYRGKLS

-670 VSEITEKIGKY
+670 VSEITEKIGKP
-681 QTASYSLILSKIT
+681 QTTTYSLILSKIT

>member
-1 MNYSSFFKVR
+1 M
-11 ILDVGLL
+11 
-18 WVYLRRAKEPY
+18 
-29 RRRICPRAALLI
+29 
-41 YTRMIKAVLL
+41 RMIKAVLL

-102 YLSNYTK
+102 YLSNYTR

-188 SAMYITPNFENELM
+188 STMYITPNFENELM
-202 PDYDRFMALRLQSWE
+202 PDYDRFMALRLQSRE

-223 YGEISTPVKGVMEV
+223 YGDISTPVKGVMEV

-257 CLVDR
+257 CLVDK

-269 RMVVDLMTTKVTS
+269 RMVVDLLTTAVTS

-319 YAMRDGDRLIAYIL
+319 YVMRDGDRLIAYIL
-333 CVPSIGEDI
+333 CVTSIGEDI

-365 NIDAFSPKKILS
+365 NIDAFSPKKLLS

-417 SFSKFCDFAKALMG
+417 SFSKFCDFAKALLG

-518 ADCYGL
+518 ADCHGL

-539 SDNDIFIA
+539 SDNDIFIV

-561 ANGGGIY
+561 ENGGAIY

-605 FTASNGNSSIS
+605 FTASDGNSSIS
-616 IGGVSETLPVSLP
+616 IGGVSETLPISLP
-629 VSDRRIRIDKVS
+629 VNDRRIRIDKVS
-641 VETPGLS
+641 LETPGLS
-648 PFPGNYRGRLS
+648 PFPGNYRGKLS

>member
-1 MNYSSFFKVR
+1 
-11 ILDVGLL
+11 
-18 WVYLRRAKEPY
+18 
-29 RRRICPRAALLI
+29 
-41 YTRMIKAVLL
+41 MIKAVLL

-182 IKLLNK
+182 MNLNNRVEFGVNPNDPKNEQTDPDIYPIEYTGNYLFPLIYMDTNFPVKNKIEVFDNDGYVENSNDVTPLIKAISDIKIVFRLDFKIRQVEVGVDQQAIYPELLLWLFDKNGVRQTSTK
-188 SAMYITPNFENELM
+188 IGYFDGDNDIHIDYQYTVLMRPGDYISLFIDSKT
-202 PDYDRFMALRLQSWE
+202 LQ
-217 TLLPLA
+217 TLHA
-223 YGEISTPVKGVMEV
+223 KVFDVKEISV
-237 YDVGMDIPYDNAGN
+237 
-251 TGYFAL
+251 
-257 CLVDR
+257 
-262 IEINLRI
+262 
-269 RMVVDLMTTKVTS
+269 
-282 LHIRHMSADN
+282 
-292 KLKSDKAILLSKDG
+292 
-306 SSAGVTF
+306 
-313 VDESLS
+313 S
-319 YAMRDGDRLIAYIL
+319 Y
-333 CVPSIGEDI
+333 IG
-342 DEIIKISRDY
+342 
-352 DFYIDYSARNKPV
+352 RNKPV
-365 NIDAFSPKKILS
+365 EIDTFSPKKLLS

-442 FRHMNDFFVNETKE
+442 FRHMNDFFVNETKV

-539 SDNDIFIA
+539 SDNDIFIV
-547 HARKDGDRLVLVRE
+547 HAREDGDRLVLIRE
-561 ANGGGIY
+561 ENGGAIY
-568 AVTGVL
+568 AVTGAL

-605 FTASNGNSSIS
+605 FTASDGNSSIS
-616 IGGVSETLPVSLP
+616 IGGVSETLPISLP
-629 VSDRRIRIDKVS
+629 VNDRRIRIDKVS
-641 VETPGLS
+641 LETPGLS
-648 PFPGNYRGRLS
+648 PFLGNYRGKLS

-670 VSEITEKIGKY
+670 VSEITEKIGKP
-681 QTASYSLILSKIT
+681 QTTTYSLILSKIT

>member
-1 MNYSSFFKVR
+1 M
-11 ILDVGLL
+11 
-18 WVYLRRAKEPY
+18 
-29 RRRICPRAALLI
+29 
-41 YTRMIKAVLL
+41 RMIKAVLL

-72 AKRKDLG
+72 AKRKDIG

-188 SAMYITPNFENELM
+188 STMYITPNFENELM
-202 PDYDRFMALRLQSWE
+202 PDYDRFMALRLQSRE

-237 YDVGMDIPYDNAGN
+237 YDVGMDIPYDNAGK

-257 CLVDR
+257 CLVDK

-269 RMVVDLMTTKVTS
+269 RMVVDLLTTAVTS

-306 SSAGVTF
+306 SSAGVTS

-333 CVPSIGEDI
+333 CVTSIGEDI

-365 NIDAFSPKKILS
+365 NIDAFSPKKLLS

-383 GVSLSG
+383 GVLLSG

-417 SFSKFCDFAKALMG
+417 SFSKFCDFAKALLG

-481 KQDYDEING
+481 KQEYDEING

-539 SDNDIFIA
+539 SDNDIFIV

-561 ANGGGIY
+561 ENGGAIY

-605 FTASNGNSSIS
+605 FTASDGNSSIS
-616 IGGVSETLPVSLP
+616 IGGVSETLPISLP
-629 VSDRRIRIDKVS
+629 VNDRRIRIDKVS
-641 VETPGLS
+641 LETPGLS
-648 PFPGNYRGRLS
+648 PFPGNYRGKLS

>member
-1 MNYSSFFKVR
+1 MT
-11 ILDVGLL
+11 
-18 WVYLRRAKEPY
+18 E
-29 RRRICPRAALLI
+29 
-41 YTRMIKAVLL
+41 
-51 IGGKRY
+51 
-57 DVTDHLKNWEDVEIS
+57 HLKNWEDVEIS

-102 YLSNYTK
+102 YLFNYTK

-188 SAMYITPNFENELM
+188 STMYITPNFENELM
-202 PDYDRFMALRLQSWE
+202 PDYDRFMALRLQSRE

-223 YGEISTPVKGVMEV
+223 YGDISTPVKGVMEV

-269 RMVVDLMTTKVTS
+269 RMVVDLLTTAVTS

-319 YAMRDGDRLIAYIL
+319 YVMRDGDRLIAYIL
-333 CVPSIGEDI
+333 CVTSIGEDI

-365 NIDAFSPKKILS
+365 NIDAFSPKKLLS

-389 DIVSGSMPI
+389 DVVSGSMPI

-467 DESLIYSGVEIGFD
+467 DESLIYSGVDIGFD

-524 EFLANERDEESKDTD
+524 EFLANEREEESKDTD
-539 SDNDIFIA
+539 SDNDIFIV
-547 HARKDGDRLVLVRE
+547 HARKDGDRLVMVRE
-561 ANGGGIY
+561 ENGGAIY

-605 FTASNGNSSIS
+605 FTASDGNSSIS
-616 IGGVSETLPVSLP
+616 IGGVPETQPISLS
-629 VSDRRIRIDKVS
+629 VYDRRIRIDKVS

-648 PFPGNYRGRLS
+648 PFPGNYRGKLS

-670 VSEITEKIGKY
+670 VGEITEKIGKP
-681 QTASYSLILSKIT
+681 QTTTYSLILSKIT

>member
-1 MNYSSFFKVR
+1 
-11 ILDVGLL
+11 
-18 WVYLRRAKEPY
+18 
-29 RRRICPRAALLI
+29 
-41 YTRMIKAVLL
+41 MIKAVLL

-182 IKLLNK
+182 MNLNNRVEFGVNPNDPKNEQTDPDIYPIEYTGNYLFPLIYMDTNFPVKNKIEVFDNDGYVENSNDVTPLIKAISDIKIVFRLDFKIRQVEVGVDQQAIYPELLLWLFDKNGVRQTSTK
-188 SAMYITPNFENELM
+188 IGYFDGDNDIHIDYQYTVLMRPGDYISLFIDSKT
-202 PDYDRFMALRLQSWE
+202 LQ
-217 TLLPLA
+217 TLHA
-223 YGEISTPVKGVMEV
+223 KVFDVKEISV
-237 YDVGMDIPYDNAGN
+237 
-251 TGYFAL
+251 
-257 CLVDR
+257 
-262 IEINLRI
+262 
-269 RMVVDLMTTKVTS
+269 
-282 LHIRHMSADN
+282 
-292 KLKSDKAILLSKDG
+292 
-306 SSAGVTF
+306 
-313 VDESLS
+313 S
-319 YAMRDGDRLIAYIL
+319 Y
-333 CVPSIGEDI
+333 IG
-342 DEIIKISRDY
+342 
-352 DFYIDYSARNKPV
+352 RNKPV
-365 NIDAFSPKKILS
+365 NIDVFSPKKLLS

-539 SDNDIFIA
+539 SDNDIFIV

-561 ANGGGIY
+561 ENGGAIY

-574 FPDTIFNASYS
+574 FPYTIFNASYS

-605 FTASNGNSSIS
+605 FTASDGNSSIS
-616 IGGVSETLPVSLP
+616 IGGVSETLPISLP
-629 VSDRRIRIDKVS
+629 VNDRRIRIDKVS
-641 VETPGLS
+641 LETPGLS
-648 PFPGNYRGRLS
+648 PFPGNYRGKLS

-670 VSEITEKIGKY
+670 VSEITEKIGKP
-681 QTASYSLILSKIT
+681 QTTSYSLILSKIT

>member
-1 MNYSSFFKVR
+1 M
-11 ILDVGLL
+11 
-18 WVYLRRAKEPY
+18 
-29 RRRICPRAALLI
+29 
-41 YTRMIKAVLL
+41 RMIKAVLL

-72 AKRKDLG
+72 AKRKDIG

-188 SAMYITPNFENELM
+188 STMYITPNFENELM
-202 PDYDRFMALRLQSWE
+202 PDYDRFMALRLQSRE

-237 YDVGMDIPYDNAGN
+237 YDVGMDIPYDNAGK

-257 CLVDR
+257 CLVDK

-269 RMVVDLMTTKVTS
+269 RMVVDLLTTAVTS

-306 SSAGVTF
+306 SSAGVTS

-333 CVPSIGEDI
+333 CVTSIGDDI

-352 DFYIDYSARNKPV
+352 DLYIDYSARNKPV
-365 NIDAFSPKKILS
+365 NIDAFSPKKLLS

-417 SFSKFCDFAKALMG
+417 SFSKFCDFAKALLG

-539 SDNDIFIA
+539 SDNDIFIV

-561 ANGGGIY
+561 ENGGAIY

-605 FTASNGNSSIS
+605 FTASDGNSSIS
-616 IGGVSETLPVSLP
+616 IGGVSETLPISLP
-629 VSDRRIRIDKVS
+629 VNDRRIRIDKVS
-641 VETPGLS
+641 LETPGLS
-648 PFPGNYRGRLS
+648 PFPGNYRGKLS